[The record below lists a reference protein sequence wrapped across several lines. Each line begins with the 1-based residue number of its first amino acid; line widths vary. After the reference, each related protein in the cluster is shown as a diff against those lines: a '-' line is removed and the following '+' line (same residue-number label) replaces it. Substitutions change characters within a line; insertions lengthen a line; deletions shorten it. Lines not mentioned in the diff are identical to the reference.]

1 MKKQNNRLRLIKN
14 IIYLTVV
21 CAFLSACADD
31 EIYSSTHVKEGIP
44 VTINFGLSLTGME
57 KLTRGLPETEEN
69 RINDLYV
76 LVFDRSGK
84 LKNSKFYKTEDI
96 VDVLERKGSGEF
108 KLETTSGESRIYAI
122 ANVETNELESIL
134 TRLNAVKSI
143 DDLSGVI
150 ISINEANV
158 QRIQG
163 SLVMSGTF
171 NKTRPEAGEE
181 AGYCVIDE
189 HGDISQG
196 KIQLSRLDSH
206 ITFKIKVGKKVTSFT
221 PTSWQVKYVPL
232 KSNVIEQANVNSFKE
247 AEDYGNSI
255 VSTAF
260 KTNEEDKS
268 RTFDFYMLENI
279 KNSKSYKDK
288 DGKVTSIN
296 PSATS
301 PEDKKAE
308 YAKREAE
315 VKNDDGTNTGE
326 YKYSEKYATYVE
338 IKAELE
344 IEIKNATGSSDGKR
358 VATVQYRIHLG
369 GGINNPAIFTS
380 RRNTKYTYNLTIND
394 VNDII
399 VEVVDGVENRPG
411 AEGDVVDSEAEVRTL
426 DAHYNCF
433 IMGFSYNNVVDAITG
448 EQGLKFVVK
457 TPFGD
462 ITEKSTPD
470 SENGSKQ
477 DYHWIHFQSH
487 GSENSADKL
496 QSYKKNELVDLFGL
510 TGNVITRYR
519 EDGSTDRDKL
529 YYYTVFVDEYYYTEA
544 PKGQNWG
551 NDPTTYW
558 RHFANAE
565 NRYIMLVYAPKYSA
579 DGNSSY
585 AKARYM
591 ITQRSIQTYYS
602 TEAKQALGM
611 EHVNETGA
619 AKWGSPG
626 IAGSISSANG
636 LWNTWAYLKKN
647 ASWNT
652 HVNLD
657 TPDKEMNTF
666 TTQEETIALA
676 RCLSRN
682 RDENGDGKI
691 TLDEVKWY
699 VPASEQLMGMY
710 LGAKSLPTPLYDANN
725 VSFVYGD
732 RTKYHYA
739 TSDQKRIWSEEG
751 ASVGSYQAGGTT
763 DLPQNFRCVRNLGID
778 KVQKQ
783 NLNEKEYPAQAFEY
797 IPEGEYVT
805 VKVYNQLSN
814 KDEEISADRIFKMT
828 RLTDQNIRGS
838 RLNKGEI
845 ALHDNF
851 EDGNKHYKAFQMAK
865 DKYTDTKATPK
876 NTYVYEGDSF
886 FTLSS
891 WYTTIRSC
899 EVDFTSSKWKDS
911 RLYYALTTDND
922 RSLCKNYSENGEH
935 DKGLWRAPN
944 QREMM
949 LMFIENKEFPNGT
962 ASRTKWRYTIPTG
975 DNAGNLRFFSVNN
988 DGNLYL
994 SNKVDNTNKI
1004 NIRCVR
1010 DVEIVE

>member
-1 MKKQNNRLRLIKN
+1 MKKQNNILRLIKN

-31 EIYSSTHVKEGIP
+31 EIYSSTHVKEGVP

-57 KLTRGLPETEEN
+57 KLTRGLPETEEK

-96 VDVLERKGSGEF
+96 VDVLERKESGEF
-108 KLETTSGESRIYAI
+108 ILETTSGESRIYAI

-134 TRLNAVKSI
+134 TKLNAVKSI

-171 NKTRPEAGEE
+171 NKTLPGAGEE

-189 HGDISQG
+189 HGNIPQG

-206 ITFKIKVGKKVTSFT
+206 ITFKIKVGNKVTSFT
-221 PTSWQVKYVPL
+221 PISWQVKYVPL
-232 KSNVIEQANVNSFKE
+232 KSNVIGQANVNSFKE
-247 AEDYGNSI
+247 AGDYGNSI

-260 KTNEEDKS
+260 KTNEDDKS

-279 KNSKSYKDK
+279 KNSKSYKEK

-301 PEDKKAE
+301 PEAKKVE
-308 YAKREAE
+308 YAKREEE

-338 IKAELE
+338 IKAEME
-344 IEIKNATGSSDGKR
+344 IENENSIDGKR
-358 VATVQYRIHLG
+358 VANVQYRIHLG
-369 GGINNPAIFTS
+369 GGINKPTIFTS
-380 RRNTKYTYNLTIND
+380 KRNTKYTYNLTIND

-399 VEVVDGVENRPG
+399 VEVEDGIEKRPG

-433 IMGFSYNNVVDAITG
+433 IMGFSYNNVVDASGT
-448 EQGLKFVVK
+448 EGLKFVVK

-462 ITEKSTPD
+462 VTEKSTPD
-470 SENGSKQ
+470 TGSGAKQ

-487 GSENSADKL
+487 EEANEANKL
-496 QSYKKNELVDLFGL
+496 QVYQKSKLVDLFGL
-510 TGNVITRYR
+510 TEDIKKRY
-519 EDGSTDRDKL
+519 EKEESKDRNKL

-544 PKGQNWG
+544 PKGQSWG

-558 RHFANAE
+558 WHFANQA
-565 NRYIMLVYAPKYSA
+565 NRYVMLVYAPKYSM

-619 AKWGSPG
+619 AKWGTPKSQFN
-626 IAGSISSANG
+626 SYNG
-636 LWNTWAYLKKN
+636 LWNTWNYLNGN
-647 ASWNT
+647 ASWST
-652 HVNLD
+652 HVDLE
-657 TPDKEMNTF
+657 TPDATMNTYA
-666 TTQEETIALA
+666 TKEKAIALA

-691 TLDEVKWY
+691 TLNEVKWY

-725 VSFVYGD
+725 ISFVYQD
-732 RTKYHYA
+732 RIKYHYT

-751 ASVGSYQAGGTT
+751 ASVGLYPSNGS
-763 DLPQNFRCVRNLGID
+763 DIPENFRCVRNLGID
-778 KVQKQ
+778 KTTELFLSE
-783 NLNEKEYPAQAFEY
+783 NDYPAQAFEY
-797 IPEGEYVT
+797 LPT
-805 VKVYNQLSN
+805 NTRVKVYDQLSN
-814 KDEEISADRIFKMT
+814 KDEEISADRIFKMA

-851 EDGNKHYKAFQMAK
+851 EDGNKPYKAFQMAK
-865 DKYTDTKATPK
+865 DKYTDTKATPEK
-876 NTYVYEGDSF
+876 IYVYEGNSYF
-886 FTLSS
+886 ALSS
-891 WYTTIRSC
+891 WHTTIRSC
-899 EVDFTSSKWKDS
+899 WYDLDNDKPYGGIPYHK
-911 RLYYALTTDND
+911 LTTDND
-922 RSLCKNYSENGEH
+922 RSLCKNYSENGDH

-949 LMFIENKEFPNGT
+949 LMFIVNKEFPNGT
-962 ASRTKWRYTIPTG
+962 ASRTKWRYTIPIG
-975 DNAGNLRFFSVNN
+975 DNAGNLRFFSVND

-994 SNKVDNTNKI
+994 SNKADNTKKI

-1010 DVEIVE
+1010 DVEIVK